1 MAVVITSGR
10 AHKAELLVKI
20 LLKHGIK
27 PVYLPVLK
35 VEEGGSTRRP
45 L

>member
-1 MAVVITSGR
+1 ML
-10 AHKAELLVKI
+10 E
-20 LLKHGIK
+20 HGIE

-35 VEEGGSTRRP
+35 VEEVVSTRRP